1 MPFSTTEAFIVAAE
15 SQLGARLPHAFRTY
29 LITSNGGEID
39 AANDRWLIHPVFDAT
54 DRKRAARSASHIV
67 HETQQ
72 ARSWRGFPPRGVAF
86 ASNGSDDH
94 LVFMPDPQDTGQLGS
109 AVFLWQHE
117 TASLTQVAEAF
128 DELQCGV
135 S

>member
-1 MPFSTTEAFIVAAE
+1 MAFPTTEAFIATGE
-15 SQLGARLPHAFRTY
+15 SQLGVRLPDAFRAY

-39 AANDRWLIHPVFDAT
+39 AANDSWLIHPVFDDT

-72 ARSWRGFPPRGVAF
+72 ARSWVGFPTQGVAF
-86 ASNGSDDH
+86 ASNGSGDY
-94 LVFMPDPQDTGQLGS
+94 LVFLPNPKDRRRLGS

-117 TASLTQVAEAF
+117 TRTLTQVAEAF
-128 DELQCGV
+128 DDL
-135 S
+135 